1 MAGSWHEG
9 IVIDI
14 KEERGEIVVVVR
26 KTGNDQTKKELK
38 LNSRLLARHKFFTK
52 EPSPECFFGGFRL

>member
-14 KEERGEIVVVVR
+14 KEERGDIVVVVK

-52 EPSPECFFGGFRL
+52 EPSP